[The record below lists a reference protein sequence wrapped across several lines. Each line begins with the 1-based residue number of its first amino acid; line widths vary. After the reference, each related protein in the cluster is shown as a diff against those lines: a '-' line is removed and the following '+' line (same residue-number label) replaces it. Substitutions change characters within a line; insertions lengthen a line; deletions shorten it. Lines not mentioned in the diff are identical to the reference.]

1 MAYTDQKVLP
11 KREDRLRTCNAYGGS
26 SCGLVNDSRG
36 GCLVNSG
43 RSFSQAGG
51 CQMNLALTIIGTIP
65 GAYILMHSP
74 PGCGGSLNQ
83 FELGYRIGQKARG
96 RSQDR
101 TLWGTTNLDEA
112 DVVHGGEDKLARAI
126 IEADRRHRP
135 ELIFIITTCTP
146 SIIGDDVDGVAAA
159 VQPQVTARVVPVH
172 CAGFRTHISAT
183 GYDAAYHG
191 LARFLD
197 FIPRE
202 QHLDEAERRLRDE
215 EARRTVNL
223 FNAVSIGRPDEIE
236 LERLLN
242 ALGLRV
248 QVYPHFSDEGSFRDI
263 TRAALNV
270 SICATHDDY
279 FLEFLREKHGIPYI
293 IDTMPIGIRNTALWL
308 EKIAAH
314 FGLEEEAQ
322 RLIAAEEAALEEG
335 LSRYRPLLKGKRIYL
350 GGGEMRVAAT
360 AMLYH
365 ELGAQVIGFRA
376 HHYDQF
382 GDDLYLRAASD
393 NPAMEVN
400 VATAQVFELVNL
412 INRTR
417 PDLYVGHGGSN
428 SWVAKLGV
436 PCLPL
441 YATPQTYLGYKGV
454 FEVARRSAKHLLN
467 RSYQERLKG
476 KAPLPYRAEWY
487 EKDPYAYITDDR
499 YHDSGPRREVEAEP
513 ARVAV

>member
-11 KREDRLRTCNAYGGS
+11 VRENRLRTCNAYGGCS
-26 SCGLVNDSRG
+26 DGLVKSSRG
-36 GCLVNSG
+36 GCLQNSG

-65 GAYILMHSP
+65 GAYVLMHSP
-74 PGCGGSLNQ
+74 PGCGGSLQQ
-83 FELGYRIGQKARG
+83 FDGMFRIGQKARG
-96 RSQDR
+96 RVQDR
-101 TLWGTTNLDEA
+101 IIWGSTNLDES
-112 DVVHGGEDKLARAI
+112 DVVHGGEEKLAAAI
-126 IEADRRHRP
+126 IQADRRHRP

-146 SIIGDDVDGVAAA
+146 AIIGDDVDGVTAK
-159 VQPQVTARVVPVH
+159 VQPQVAARVVPVH

-202 QHLDEAERRLRDE
+202 LNLDEGEQKIRDE
-215 EARRTVNL
+215 EAKRTVNL

-236 LERLLN
+236 LERLLS
-242 ALGLRV
+242 ALGLKV
-248 QVYPHFSDEGSFRDI
+248 QVYPHFSDEQSFRDI
-263 TRAALNV
+263 TKAALNV

-279 FLEFLREKHGIPYI
+279 FLDFLKEKHGIPYI

-314 FGLEEEAQ
+314 FGLEEEAK
-322 RLIAAEEAALEEG
+322 RLIAAEEAALEKG
-335 LSRYRPLLKGKRIYL
+335 IARYCEIIKGKRVYL
-350 GGGEMRVAAT
+350 GGGEMRVAT
-360 AMLYH
+360 MAMLYH
-365 ELGAQVIGFRA
+365 ELGANVIGFRA

-382 GDDLYLRAASD
+382 GDDLYLRAAGD
-393 NPAMEVN
+393 NPDLEVN

-412 INRTR
+412 INRTK

-436 PCLPL
+436 PCIPL
-441 YATPQTYLGYKGV
+441 YATPQTYLGYKGT

-467 RSYQERLKG
+467 RSYQQRLLG
-476 KAPLPYRAEWY
+476 NAPLPYRAEWY

-499 YHDSGPRREVEAEP
+499 YHDSGPAADPEQL
-513 ARVAV
+513 AV